1 MYKDAIGDR
10 MKQYENCYRIYMP
23 RRSAVVVII
32 DGRAFHTFTK
42 GFARPYDKL
51 FASCM
56 WETARKLCENVE
68 GCRFG
73 YTQSDEITLILADW
87 ENLKTEPWFGNNL
100 QKIVSI
106 SASMATIFFHEAM
119 ADRIHDI
126 CYSWSNLDWNNK
138 EEMDENRNRLHR
150 LYGTPLD
157 HEEFDTYN
165 HTVQTAYCNKLAV
178 FDARAFIVP
187 REEIFNVLY
196 WRQLDCKRNSI
207 QLLGQAHFSH
217 NQLQNKNSDE
227 IQEMLFQ
234 EKGINWAKEPEWF
247 KNGVAIYKKPTK
259 VEYYN
264 EFDGSSGVVYRN
276 KWYTDLETPVF
287 TKHSEL
293 INEFFFKE

>member
-1 MYKDAIGDR
+1 MNIGDR
-10 MKQYENCYRIYMP
+10 MKQYENCYRLYLPHKMP
-23 RRSAVVVII
+23 VII
-32 DGRAFHTFTK
+32 RCDMRAGHTFTK

-68 GCRFG
+68 GVRFSFV
-73 YTQSDEITLILADW
+73 QSDEITLILADW
-87 ENLKTEPWFGNNL
+87 ENIKTEPWFGNNL

-106 SASMATIFFHEAM
+106 SASMATLYF
-119 ADRIHDI
+119 
-126 CYSWSNLDWNNK
+126 NNTFRK
-138 EEMDENRNRLHR
+138 LI
-150 LYGTPLD
+150 TP
-157 HEEFDTYN
+157 EFDYIEQNDELRKIQMAHLEALDRRVATFDSR
-165 HTVQTAYCNKLAV
+165 V
-178 FDARAFIVP
+178 FLVP

-207 QLLGQAHFSH
+207 QLLGQANFSH
-217 NQLQNKNSDE
+217 SQLQNKNSDE

-264 EFDGSSGVVYRN
+264 EFDGSSGIVYRN
-276 KWYTDLETPVF
+276 KWYIDLETPVF
-287 TKHSEL
+287 TKDRKYIEKYF
-293 INEFFFKE
+293 I

>member
-23 RRSAVVVII
+23 RRSAVVVRL
-32 DGRAFHTFTK
+32 DGRSFHTFTK
-42 GFARPYDKL
+42 GFERPYDIT
-51 FASCM
+51 FATCM
-56 WETARKLCENVE
+56 WETARKLCENVG

-87 ENLKTEPWFGNNL
+87 ENPKTEPWFGNNL

-106 SASMATIFFHEAM
+106 SASMAT
-119 ADRIHDI
+119 
-126 CYSWSNLDWNNK
+126 
-138 EEMDENRNRLHR
+138 
-150 LYGTPLD
+150 LYFNDTFRKLVAP
-157 HEEFDTYN
+157 EFDYIE
-165 HTVQTAYCNKLAV
+165 QDDKLRKIQMAHLEARV
-178 FDARAFIVP
+178 KRVAFFDSRAFIIP

-207 QLLGQAHFSH
+207 QLLGQANFSH

-247 KNGVAIYKKPTK
+247 KNGVAIYKKPTE
-259 VEYYN
+259 VDYYN

-276 KWYTDLETPVF
+276 KWYADLATPVF
-287 TKHSEL
+287 TKRPEL
-293 INEFFFKE
+293 INELFFKE

>member
-23 RRSAVVVII
+23 RRSAVVVRI

-42 GFARPYDKL
+42 GFERPYDIV

-56 WETARKLCENVE
+56 WETARKLCENVG

-87 ENLKTEPWFGNNL
+87 ENSKTEPWFGNNL

-106 SASMATIFFHEAM
+106 SASMATLYF
-119 ADRIHDI
+119 
-126 CYSWSNLDWNNK
+126 NNVFRK
-138 EEMDENRNRLHR
+138 LVA
-150 LYGTPLD
+150 P
-157 HEEFDTYN
+157 EFDYIE
-165 HTVQTAYCNKLAV
+165 QDDKLRKIQVAHLEALDKRIAL
-178 FDARAFIVP
+178 FDSRAFIIP

-207 QLLGQAHFSH
+207 QLLGQANFSH
-217 NQLQNKNSDE
+217 SQLQNKNSDE

-276 KWYTDLETPVF
+276 KWYADLATPVF
-287 TKHSEL
+287 TKDRQYIEQYF
-293 INEFFFKE
+293 I